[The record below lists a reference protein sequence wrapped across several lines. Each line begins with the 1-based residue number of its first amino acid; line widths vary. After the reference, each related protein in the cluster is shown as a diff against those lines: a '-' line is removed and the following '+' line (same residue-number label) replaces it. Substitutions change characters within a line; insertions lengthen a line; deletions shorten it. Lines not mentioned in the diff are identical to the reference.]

1 MLDGFSLLR
10 LVADVQG
17 ELRVHGDVA
26 HVHKSGKNVVVV
38 VVVAFIV
45 AIAVG
50 VVVVVDFLIV
60 MDAPLYFLPKMLQFK
75 N

>member
-38 VVVAFIV
+38 VIV